1 MNIEILIEFIRE
13 SSKMGRLIGKSDLEK
28 EPLNIEAS
36 QIEKVIKKL
45 KESESAKDIDIIIGK
60 IEVYFYSK
68 DYISNTYRDMLFNLK
83 EKNIEEVIVEIVRNE
98 SKIYPRPTSL
108 DIFRLAPFKRD
119 DIDNLLEEILKN
131 KKYMD
136 IKIVQASN
144 GAKYLYSDIHM
155 TLGHAKGLC
164 EWVEVGQFENP

>member
-68 DYISNTYRDMLFNLK
+68 DYISNTYRDMLFNL
-83 EKNIEEVIVEIVRNE
+83 
-98 SKIYPRPTSL
+98 
-108 DIFRLAPFKRD
+108 
-119 DIDNLLEEILKN
+119 NLKHISCFFYN
-131 KKYMD
+131 
-136 IKIVQASN
+136 
-144 GAKYLYSDIHM
+144 
-155 TLGHAKGLC
+155 
-164 EWVEVGQFENP
+164 